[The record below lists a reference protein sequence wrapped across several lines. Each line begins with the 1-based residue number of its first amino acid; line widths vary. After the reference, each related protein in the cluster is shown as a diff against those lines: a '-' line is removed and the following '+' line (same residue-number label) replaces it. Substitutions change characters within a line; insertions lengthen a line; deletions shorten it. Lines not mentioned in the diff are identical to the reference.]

1 MTIIGLRKKRPC
13 GNSPLARS
21 LTLAA
26 RDEALYFLRPHP
38 EEDRRSVSKGDCSQ
52 SKVFQQPST
61 ILSVLLLVFL
71 IVAPAAAQGLPDGLK
86 PGPTVLVADVI
97 DGDTVV
103 LETPVM
109 GAAQVRLVGIQAP
122 KLPLGRVNFPVWP
135 LAAEAKSLL
144 AALVGGRKLTLSFG
158 GAEKDRHGRLLAHLR
173 RPDGTWV
180 QGVMLK
186 RGMARVY
193 SFADNRAAV
202 AAMLALEQ
210 DARKARRGIWGL
222 RYYAVRGAGKLRELS
237 RLAGTFQL
245 IEGRVAGA
253 ARIKG
258 RVYLNFGDD
267 WRKDFTITIQAK
279 AGRLFAKAGVDPL
292 AFEGKMVRV
301 RGWLKKFNG
310 PMIEANH
317 PEQIEVISP

>member
-1 MTIIGLRKKRPC
+1 MSRLRRITFSLSSYLRDLC
-13 GNSPLARS
+13 VLRGNKCL
-21 LTLAA
+21 
-26 RDEALYFLRPHP
+26 ELRI
-38 EEDRRSVSKGDCSQ
+38 
-52 SKVFQQPST
+52 FQQPTRS
-61 ILSVLLLVFL
+61 LSVLFLVFL

-86 PGPTVLVADVI
+86 PGPAVLVANVI

-122 KLPLGRVNFPVWP
+122 KLPLGRKNFPVWP

-144 AALVGGRKLTLSFG
+144 AALVDGQTLTLSFG
-158 GAEKDRHGRLLAHLR
+158 GAEKDRHGRLLAHLN

-193 SFADNRAAV
+193 SFPDNRAAV
-202 AAMLALEQ
+202 AAMLALEI

-222 RYYAVRGAGKLRELS
+222 RYYAVRGPDNLRELS

-245 IEGRVAGA
+245 IEGRITAA

-258 RVYLNFGDD
+258 RVYLNFGEN
-267 WRKDFTITIQAK
+267 WRKDFTITIQGK
-279 AGRLFAKAGVDPL
+279 AGRLFRKLGVDPL
-292 AFEGKMVRV
+292 DLEGRRVRV
-301 RGWLKKFNG
+301 RGWLKLFNG
-310 PMIEANH
+310 PMIEASH
-317 PEQIEVISP
+317 PEQIEVVE